1 MNFGIF
7 NEIPMHDRIT
17 PAQAFN
23 GAFEVFHAAE
33 ELGIDTIWLG
43 ENHFTAEWS
52 LCSSPLSIAA
62 ALATSTQRVRIG
74 TAVSVL
80 PIANPLHLLE
90 QAGTVDQLSSGRL
103 EFGVGRSGV
112 ALPYRTHKQP
122 YTESRGRFLESL
134 EIISRAWTE
143 ERFTFHGDYYHYDD
157 VSVMPAPYQSPHPPI
172 SIAASSPESFA
183 LAGRLGHAV
192 LMESRGR
199 QTQVH
204 DNLTTYRKARSE
216 AGHVGPEKVFLR
228 LGVYVAETEQ
238 KAVSDPEYSTM
249 IYYKR
254 FSALIA
260 DPLEGL
266 NNEALEARAERS
278 RIVAEMTYAQ
288 VLASEVVYGTPEM
301 VFEKIAQLQG
311 DLGISGLVLDVNC
324 GGRMS
329 SQQTIASMKLFC
341 EHVIPKFR

>member
-1 MNFGIF
+1 M
-7 NEIPMHDRIT
+7 
-17 PAQAFN
+17 
-23 GAFEVFHAAE
+23 
-33 ELGIDTIWLG
+33 
-43 ENHFTAEWS
+43 
-52 LCSSPLSIAA
+52 
-62 ALATSTQRVRIG
+62 
-74 TAVSVL
+74 
-80 PIANPLHLLE
+80 
-90 QAGTVDQLSSGRL
+90 
-103 EFGVGRSGV
+103 
-112 ALPYRTHKQP
+112 
-122 YTESRGRFLESL
+122 
-134 EIISRAWTE
+134 
-143 ERFTFHGDYYHYDD
+143 
-157 VSVMPAPYQSPHPPI
+157 
-172 SIAASSPESFA
+172 
-183 LAGRLGHAV
+183 
-192 LMESRGR
+192 
-199 QTQVH
+199 
-204 DNLTTYRKARSE
+204 
-216 AGHVGPEKVFLR
+216 GPEKVFLR